1 MYFYFEGFK
10 MFGLEGWNVF
20 KSVLSVTVLIAQ
32 YALLPVALYHLCISA
47 FAWIKR
53 KDIPADK
60 FAAIKKFAFIVAA
73 HNEEQVV
80 GNIVRNLKNV
90 DYPKDLYDIYVIAD
104 NCNDRTAA
112 IAEKNGA
119 IVCQRFDDI
128 KKGKGFALEWMFEK
142 LFNMEK
148 QYDAVC
154 VLDADNLVSQNYLR
168 EMNAHLCRGH
178 KIVQGYLDSKNPHD
192 SVVSGSYSITY
203 WLNNRLFQLPRYYIG
218 LCCAIGGTGFVVAT
232 DVLKEIGWGATCL
245 TEDLEFTI
253 KLVLKGMRVHWAHE
267 AIVYD
272 EKPITMAQSWRQR
285 KRWMQGQADCIFRYL
300 KGLLDMAVRKKS
312 LVAFD
317 CALYLVQPV
326 IIVINGA
333 AILLNVIRFTISI
346 DAARLMGAETLLSAI
361 VLLVI
366 TYISIIFIIAEGKF
380 SFKVVE
386 YFLIF
391 PFYNLTWVP
400 IIIQGF
406 MDRNKKEW
414 VHTIH
419 TRAIDLTDIK
429 STEKAG

>member
-1 MYFYFEGFK
+1 MSSLDWWYI
-10 MFGLEGWNVF
+10 ML
-20 KSVLSVTVLIAQ
+20 KSVLNAIVMTAQ
-32 YALLPVALYHLCISA
+32 YALLPVALYHLIISS

-53 KDIPADK
+53 KDISSDK
-60 FAAIKKFAFIVAA
+60 FAPVKKFAFIVAA
-73 HNEEQVV
+73 HNEETVI
-80 GNIVRNLKNV
+80 GNIVRNLKDIN
-90 DYPKDLYDIYVIAD
+90 YPKDLYDIYVIAD
-104 NCNDRTAA
+104 NCTDNTAK

-119 IVCQRFDDI
+119 RVCERFNES
-128 KKGKGFALEWMFEK
+128 KKGKGYALEWMFDK
-142 LFNMEK
+142 LFKMDK

-178 KIVQGYLDSKNPHD
+178 KIIQGYLDSKNPHD
-192 SVVSGSYSITY
+192 SLISGSYSITY

-245 TEDLEFTI
+245 TEDLEFTV
-253 KLVLKGMRVHWAHE
+253 KLVLRGLKVHWAHE

-272 EKPITMAQSWRQR
+272 EKPITMAQSWKQR

-300 KGLLDMAVRKKS
+300 KDLLIMAFKNKS

-326 IIVINGA
+326 IIVINGVA
-333 AILLNVIRFTISI
+333 LVLNMARLTLSI
-346 DAARLMGAETLLSAI
+346 DFERLFSLQTFLSAI
-361 VLLVI
+361 AVFVM
-366 TYISIIFIIAEGKF
+366 TYISIIFIFAEGKYTK
-380 SFKVVE
+380 KVLE

-406 MDRNKKEW
+406 IDRNKKEW
-414 VHTIH
+414 VHTLH
-419 TRAIDLTDIK
+419 TRAIEITDIENI
-429 STEKAG
+429 EKAG

>member
-1 MYFYFEGFK
+1 M
-10 MFGLEGWNVF
+10 L
-20 KSVLSVTVLIAQ
+20 KSVLNAIVMTAQ
-32 YALLPVALYHLCISA
+32 YALLPVALYHLIISS

-53 KDIPADK
+53 KDISSDK
-60 FAAIKKFAFIVAA
+60 FAPVKKFAFIVAA
-73 HNEEQVV
+73 HNEETVI
-80 GNIVRNLKNV
+80 GNIVRNLKDIN
-90 DYPKDLYDIYVIAD
+90 YPKDLYDIYVIAD
-104 NCNDRTAA
+104 NCTDNTAK

-119 IVCQRFDDI
+119 RVCERFNES
-128 KKGKGFALEWMFEK
+128 KKGKGYALEWMFDK
-142 LFNMEK
+142 LFKMDK

-178 KIVQGYLDSKNPHD
+178 KIIQGYLDSKNPHD
-192 SVVSGSYSITY
+192 SLISGSYSITY

-245 TEDLEFTI
+245 TEDLEFTV
-253 KLVLKGMRVHWAHE
+253 KLVLRGLKVHWAHE

-272 EKPITMAQSWRQR
+272 EKPITMAQSWKQR

-300 KGLLDMAVRKKS
+300 KDLLIMAFKNKS

-326 IIVINGA
+326 IIVINGVA
-333 AILLNVIRFTISI
+333 LVLNMARLTLSI
-346 DAARLMGAETLLSAI
+346 DFERLFSLQTFLSAI
-361 VLLVI
+361 AVFVM
-366 TYISIIFIIAEGKF
+366 TYISIIFIFAEGKYTK
-380 SFKVVE
+380 KVLE

-406 MDRNKKEW
+406 IDRNKKEW
-414 VHTIH
+414 VHTLH
-419 TRAIDLTDIK
+419 TRAIEITDIENI
-429 STEKAG
+429 EKAG